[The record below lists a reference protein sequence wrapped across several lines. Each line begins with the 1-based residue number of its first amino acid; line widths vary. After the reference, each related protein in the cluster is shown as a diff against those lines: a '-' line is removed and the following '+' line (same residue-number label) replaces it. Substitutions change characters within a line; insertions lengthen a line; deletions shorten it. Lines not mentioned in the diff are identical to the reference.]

1 MESHIPY
8 EHIVKRAC
16 DFIIKYKFYS
26 EQEGG
31 RKTGT
36 PSQGY
41 RSDFMYSEDEENNSL
56 WIIWPEFLDVN
67 GNVIIDKTINV
78 DANGKAQMWI
88 INKDLIEKHNSRIR
102 IGQKGY
108 LMEGNKKVAECEVLE
123 IINLI

>member
-16 DFIIKYKFYS
+16 DFIIKYRFYS

-88 INKDLIEKHNSRIR
+88 INKDLIEKHNSRIMISR
-102 IGQKGY
+102 TSHSATFLFPSIK
-108 LMEGNKKVAECEVLE
+108 
-123 IINLI
+123 